1 MNNKKVFFIS
11 SVALSVMAGSFNVF
25 ANNSDTLSVTANRF
39 QEPNS
44 SILAPITV
52 VDREQIDRWQ
62 SNSVI
67 DVLRRMPGIDVGQN
81 GGIGQQSSIFV
92 RGTNSNHV
100 LILVDG
106 VRLNQANVSGS
117 SDISQIPLSLV
128 QRIEYIRGPRSS
140 VYGSDAIGGVINI
153 LTERKTEGGTL
164 NATIGSHGYQEYD
177 GSVKQKIGDKTTLTA
192 AGSYLYT
199 KGYDVE
205 ANGNTGG
212 YPQPD
217 RDGFMNKSLWLGVN
231 HDINDNVSLYARVY
245 GFDNRTAYDSAP
257 SYIYD
262 SITGENTYII
272 DSLVDTRSLYSRSYD
287 SGVKFNRDNYSSSL
301 NTSYNY
307 TKDYDYDPRHGRY
320 GKGSRFTKSE
330 QYNVQWGNHLLLGN
344 GSVGGGVDWQRQSVK
359 EGSNGFPNKEHSDNT
374 GFYLTGQQKLGDV
387 IAEASVRSD
396 KHSEYGWHT
405 TWQSN
410 LAWEFVE
417 GYRVIGGYGTAF
429 KAPTLM
435 QLYSEWGSNPN
446 LQPEESKQWEGGV
459 EGLTGPLEWRLTTYR
474 NNITNLIEADSKQGW
489 KNFNIGNALIKGVEF
504 TGEMDTW
511 IFHHTFNF
519 QYIDARNKETHQRLD
534 RRARQQVKYQLD
546 WQVEKL
552 DMGVTYQYIGQRTD
566 KEYDPSTYSSKPIS
580 LGGVSIW
587 DLTAS
592 YPITS
597 HLSIRGRIAN
607 LFDKDY
613 ETAYGYRTPGRE
625 YFLTGSYNF

>member
-11 SVALSVMAGSFNVF
+11 SVALSVMAGSFGAF

-52 VDREQIDRWQ
+52 VEREQIERWQ

-81 GGIGQQSSIFV
+81 GGIGQMSSIYV
-92 RGTNSNHV
+92 RGAESRHV

-164 NATIGSHGYQEYD
+164 NATMGSHGYQEYD
-177 GSVKQKIGDKTTLTA
+177 GSIKQKVGDKTTLTA

-212 YPQPD
+212 HPQPD

-231 HDINDNVSLYARVY
+231 HDINDDVSLYARAY
-245 GFDNRTAYDSAP
+245 GFDNRTAYDA
-257 SYIYD
+257 YYD
-262 SITGENTYII
+262 SYNDTLT
-272 DSLVDTRSLYSRSYD
+272 DTRALFSRTYD
-287 SGVKFNRDNYSSSL
+287 GGVKFNRDNYSSSL

-307 TKDYDYDPRHGRY
+307 TKDYDYDPRYGRY
-320 GKGSRFTKSE
+320 GKGSRFTNSE
-330 QYNVQWGNHLLLGN
+330 QYNVQWGNHLLLSN
-344 GSVGGGVDWQRQSVK
+344 GSIGGGVDWQRQSIK
-359 EGSNGFPNKEHSDNT
+359 AGSSGFPNKEHFDNT
-374 GFYLTGQQKLGDV
+374 GLYLTGQQKLGDI

-405 TWQSN
+405 TWQTN
-410 LAWEFVE
+410 LGWEFVE

-435 QLYSEWGSNPN
+435 QLYSEWGSNPD
-446 LQPEESKQWEGGV
+446 LQPEKSKQWEGGF
-459 EGLTGPLEWRLTTYR
+459 EGLTGPLAWRLTAYR
-474 NNITNLIEADSKQGW
+474 NDVNSLIQGESSYPYRNYNVG
-489 KNFNIGNALIKGVEF
+489 KALIKGVEF

-511 IFHHTFNF
+511 IFHHTFNL

-534 RRARQQVKYQLD
+534 RRARQQLKYQLD

-566 KEYDPSTYSSKPIS
+566 KDYGTYENVS

-597 HLSIRGRIAN
+597 HFSIRGRIAN

>member
-1 MNNKKVFFIS
+1 MNNKKVWFIS
-11 SVALSVMAGSFNVF
+11 SVALAVMASSSNVL
-25 ANNSDTLSVTANRF
+25 ADDKEKLSVTANRF
-39 QEPNS
+39 QEPAS
-44 SILAPITV
+44 SILAPMTV
-52 VDREQIDRWQ
+52 VEREQIERWQ
-62 SNSVI
+62 SNSVL
-67 DVLRRMPGIDVGQN
+67 DVLRRMPGVDVYQN
-81 GGIGQQSSIFV
+81 GGVGQLSAVFV
-92 RGTNSNHV
+92 RGSESRHV

-106 VRLNQANVSGS
+106 VRLNQANISGS

-153 LTERKTEGGTL
+153 LTERENEGGTL

-177 GSVKQKIGDKTTLTA
+177 GSVKHKVGDKTTLTA

-212 YPQPD
+212 HPQPD

-231 HDINDNVSLYARVY
+231 HDINDNVSLFARAY
-245 GFDNRTAYDSAP
+245 GFDNRTAYDA
-257 SYIYD
+257 YYD
-262 SITGENTYII
+262 SYNDTT
-272 DSLVDTRSLYSRSYD
+272 VDTRQLFSRTYD
-287 SGVKFNRDNYSSSL
+287 GGVKFNHENYSSYL

-307 TKDYDYDPRHGRY
+307 TKDYDYDPRYGRY
-320 GKGSRFTKSE
+320 GKGSRFTNSE

-344 GSVGGGVDWQRQSVK
+344 GSVGGGMDWQRQSIK
-359 EGSNGFPNKEHSDNT
+359 AGSSGFPNKEHFDNT
-374 GFYLTGQQKLGDV
+374 GLYLTGQQKLGDV
-387 IAEASVRSD
+387 IVEASLRSD

-405 TWQSN
+405 TWQTN
-410 LAWEFVE
+410 LGWEFVD
-417 GYRVIGGYGTAF
+417 GYRLIGGYGTAF
-429 KAPTLM
+429 KAPTLS
-435 QLYSEWGSNPN
+435 QLYSEWGSNPD
-446 LQPEESKQWEGGV
+446 LQPEESKQWEGGF
-459 EGLTGPLEWRLTTYR
+459 EGLTGPLSWRLTAYR
-474 NNITNLIEADSKQGW
+474 NDIDSLIQSESNYPYRNYNVGK
-489 KNFNIGNALIKGVEF
+489 ALIKGIEL

-511 IFHHTFNF
+511 IFHHSFNL

-534 RRARQQVKYQLD
+534 RRARQQAKYQLD
-546 WQVEKL
+546 WSVEQL
-552 DMGVTYQYIGQRTD
+552 EMGITYQYIGQRTD
-566 KEYDPSTYSSKPIS
+566 KDYSTYQAVS

-597 HLSIRGRIAN
+597 QFSIRGRIAN

>member
-1 MNNKKVFFIS
+1 MV
-11 SVALSVMAGSFNVF
+11 GSFSAF

-39 QEPNS
+39 QEPSS

-52 VDREQIDRWQ
+52 VEREQIDRWQ

-164 NATIGSHGYQEYD
+164 NATMGSHGYQEYD
-177 GSVKQKIGDKTTLTA
+177 GSIKQKVGDRTTLTA

-205 ANGNTGG
+205 ANGNTSGH
-212 YPQPD
+212 PQPD

-231 HDINDNVSLYARVY
+231 HDVNDDVSLYARAY
-245 GFDNRTAYDSAP
+245 GFDNRTAYDA
-257 SYIYD
+257 YYD
-262 SITGENTYII
+262 SYNKTLT
-272 DSLVDTRSLYSRSYD
+272 DTRALFSRTYD
-287 SGVKFNRDNYSSSL
+287 GGVKFHRDNYFSSL
-301 NTSYNY
+301 NASYNY
-307 TKDYDYDPRHGRY
+307 TKDYDYDPRYGRY
-320 GKGSRFTKSE
+320 GKGSRFTHSE

-344 GSVGGGVDWQRQSVK
+344 GSIGGGVDWQRQSVK
-359 EGSNGFPNKEHSDNT
+359 EGSNGFPNKEHFDNT
-374 GFYLTGQQKLGDV
+374 GLYLTGQQKLGNV

-396 KHSEYGWHT
+396 HHSEYNWHT

-417 GYRVIGGYGTAF
+417 GYSVIGGYGTAF

-435 QLYSEWGSNPN
+435 QLYSEWGSNPD
-446 LQPEESKQWEGGV
+446 LQPEKSKQWEGGF
-459 EGLTGPLEWRLTTYR
+459 EGITGPLTWRLTAYR
-474 NNITNLIEADSKQGW
+474 NRINNLIQSDPNQGW
-489 KNFNIGNALIKGVEF
+489 KNHNIGEVLIKGAEF

-511 IFHHTFNF
+511 VFHHTFNY

-534 RRARQQVKYQLD
+534 RRARQQLKYQLD

-566 KEYDPSTYSSKPIS
+566 KDYGTNENVS

>member
-1 MNNKKVFFIS
+1 MV
-11 SVALSVMAGSFNVF
+11 GSFSAF

-39 QEPNS
+39 QEPDS

-52 VDREQIDRWQ
+52 VEREQIDRWQ

-164 NATIGSHGYQEYD
+164 NATMGSHGYQEYD
-177 GSVKQKIGDKTTLTA
+177 GSIKQKVGDRTTLTA

-212 YPQPD
+212 HPQPD

-231 HDINDNVSLYARVY
+231 HDVNDDVSLYARAY
-245 GFDNRTAYDSAP
+245 GFDNRTAYDA
-257 SYIYD
+257 YYD
-262 SITGENTYII
+262 SYNKTLT
-272 DSLVDTRSLYSRSYD
+272 DTRALFSRTYD
-287 SGVKFNRDNYSSSL
+287 GGVKFHRDNYSSSL
-301 NTSYNY
+301 NASYNY
-307 TKDYDYDPRHGRY
+307 TKDYDYDPRYGRY
-320 GKGSRFTKSE
+320 GKGSRFTHSE

-344 GSVGGGVDWQRQSVK
+344 GSIGGGVDWQRQSVK
-359 EGSNGFPNKEHSDNT
+359 EGSNGFPNKEHFDNT
-374 GFYLTGQQKLGDV
+374 GLYLTGQQKLGNV

-396 KHSEYGWHT
+396 HHSEYNWHT

-417 GYRVIGGYGTAF
+417 GYSVIGGYGTAF

-435 QLYSEWGSNPN
+435 QLYSEWGSNPD
-446 LQPEESKQWEGGV
+446 LQPEKSKQWEGGF
-459 EGLTGPLEWRLTTYR
+459 EGITGPLTWRLTAYR
-474 NNITNLIEADSKQGW
+474 NRINNLIQSDPNQGW
-489 KNFNIGNALIKGVEF
+489 KNHNIGEVLIKGAEF
-504 TGEMDTW
+504 TGELDTW
-511 IFHHTFNF
+511 VFHHTFNY

-534 RRARQQVKYQLD
+534 RRARQQLKYQLD

-566 KEYDPSTYSSKPIS
+566 KDYGTNENVS

>member
-11 SVALSVMAGSFNVF
+11 SVALSVMAGSFGAF

-52 VDREQIDRWQ
+52 VEREQIERWQ

-81 GGIGQQSSIFV
+81 GGIGQMSSIYV
-92 RGTNSNHV
+92 RGAESRHV

-164 NATIGSHGYQEYD
+164 NATMGSHGYQEYD
-177 GSVKQKIGDKTTLTA
+177 GSIKQKVGDKTTLTA

-205 ANGNTGG
+205 ASGNTGG
-212 YPQPD
+212 HPQPD

-231 HDINDNVSLYARVY
+231 HDINDNVSLYARAY
-245 GFDNRTAYDSAP
+245 GFDNRTAYDA
-257 SYIYD
+257 YYD
-262 SITGENTYII
+262 SYNNTM
-272 DSLVDTRSLYSRSYD
+272 VDTRALFSRTYD
-287 SGVKFNRDNYSSSL
+287 GGVKFNRDNYSSSL

-307 TKDYDYDPRHGRY
+307 TKDYDYDPRYGRY
-320 GKGSRFTKSE
+320 GKGSRFTNSE

-344 GSVGGGVDWQRQSVK
+344 GSIGGGVDWQRQSIK
-359 EGSNGFPNKEHSDNT
+359 AGSSGFPNKEHFDNT
-374 GFYLTGQQKLGDV
+374 GLYLTGQQKLGDI

-405 TWQSN
+405 TWQTN
-410 LAWEFVE
+410 LGWEFVE

-435 QLYSEWGSNPN
+435 QLYSEWGSNPD
-446 LQPEESKQWEGGV
+446 LQPEKSKQWEGGF
-459 EGLTGPLEWRLTTYR
+459 EGLTGPLAWRLTAYR
-474 NNITNLIEADSKQGW
+474 NDVNSLIQGESSYPYRNYNVG
-489 KNFNIGNALIKGVEF
+489 KALIKGVEF

-511 IFHHTFNF
+511 IFHHTFNL

-534 RRARQQVKYQLD
+534 RRARQQLKYQLD

-566 KEYDPSTYSSKPIS
+566 KDYGTYENVS

>member
-1 MNNKKVFFIS
+1 MNNKKVFLIS
-11 SVALSVMAGSFNVF
+11 NIALSVMVGSFSAF

-39 QEPNS
+39 QEPSS

-52 VDREQIDRWQ
+52 VEREQIDRWQ

-81 GGIGQQSSIFV
+81 GGVGQQSSIFV

-164 NATIGSHGYQEYD
+164 NATMGSHGYQEYD
-177 GSVKQKIGDKTTLTA
+177 GSIKQKVGDRTTLTA

-212 YPQPD
+212 HPQPD

-231 HDINDNVSLYARVY
+231 HDVNDDVSLYARAY
-245 GFDNRTAYDSAP
+245 GFDNRTAYDT
-257 SYIYD
+257 YYD
-262 SITGENTYII
+262 SYNKTLT
-272 DSLVDTRSLYSRSYD
+272 DTRALFSRTYD
-287 SGVKFNRDNYSSSL
+287 GGVKFHRDNYSSSL
-301 NTSYNY
+301 NASYNY
-307 TKDYDYDPRHGRY
+307 TKDYDYDPRYGRY
-320 GKGSRFTKSE
+320 GKGSRFTNSE

-344 GSVGGGVDWQRQSVK
+344 GSIGGGVDWQRQSVK
-359 EGSNGFPNKEHSDNT
+359 EGSNGFPNKEHFDNT
-374 GFYLTGQQKLGDV
+374 GLYLTGQQKLGNV

-396 KHSEYGWHT
+396 HHSEYNWHT

-417 GYRVIGGYGTAF
+417 GYSVIGGYGTAF
-429 KAPTLM
+429 KAPNLN
-435 QLYSEWGSNPN
+435 QLYVDNPLWN
-446 LQPEESKQWEGGV
+446 LEGNLNLKPEESKQWEGGF
-459 EGLTGPLEWRLTTYR
+459 EGLTGPLAWRVTVYR
-474 NNITNLIEADSKQGW
+474 NDIENLIVYKSAKPVDTYE
-489 KNFNIGNALIKGVEF
+489 NIGKALIKGAEF

-511 IFHHTFNF
+511 VFHHTFNY

-534 RRARQQVKYQLD
+534 RRARQQLKYQLD

-566 KEYDPSTYSSKPIS
+566 KDYGTNENVS

>member
-1 MNNKKVFFIS
+1 MNNKKVFLIS
-11 SVALSVMAGSFNVF
+11 NIALSVMVGSFSAF

-39 QEPNS
+39 QEPDS

-52 VDREQIDRWQ
+52 VEREQIDRWQ

-164 NATIGSHGYQEYD
+164 NATMGSHGYQEYD
-177 GSVKQKIGDKTTLTA
+177 GSIKQKVGDRTTLTA

-212 YPQPD
+212 HPQPD

-231 HDINDNVSLYARVY
+231 HDVNDDVSLYARAY
-245 GFDNRTAYDSAP
+245 GFDNRTAYDA
-257 SYIYD
+257 YYD
-262 SITGENTYII
+262 SYNKTLT
-272 DSLVDTRSLYSRSYD
+272 DTRALFSRTYD
-287 SGVKFNRDNYSSSL
+287 GGVKFHRDNYSSSL
-301 NTSYNY
+301 NASYNY
-307 TKDYDYDPRHGRY
+307 TKDYDYDPRYGRY
-320 GKGSRFTKSE
+320 GKGSRFTNSE

-344 GSVGGGVDWQRQSVK
+344 GSIGGGVDWQRQSVK
-359 EGSNGFPNKEHSDNT
+359 EGSNGFPNKEHFDNT
-374 GFYLTGQQKLGDV
+374 GLYLTGQQKLGNV

-396 KHSEYGWHT
+396 HHSEYNWHT

-417 GYRVIGGYGTAF
+417 GYSVIGGYGTAF
-429 KAPTLM
+429 KAPNLN
-435 QLYSEWGSNPN
+435 QLYVDNPLWN
-446 LQPEESKQWEGGV
+446 LEGNLNLKPEESKQWEGGF
-459 EGLTGPLEWRLTTYR
+459 EGLTGPLAWRVTVYR
-474 NNITNLIEADSKQGW
+474 NDIENLIVYKSAKPVDTYE
-489 KNFNIGNALIKGVEF
+489 NIGKALIKGAEF

-511 IFHHTFNF
+511 VFHHTFNY
-519 QYIDARNKETHQRLD
+519 QYIDARNKETHQRLE
-534 RRARQQVKYQLD
+534 RRARQQLKYQLD

-566 KEYDPSTYSSKPIS
+566 KDYGTNENVS

>member
-1 MNNKKVFFIS
+1 MNNKKVFLISSIAS
-11 SVALSVMAGSFNVF
+11 SVALSVMVSSFSAF

-52 VDREQIDRWQ
+52 VEREQIDRWQ

-81 GGIGQQSSIFV
+81 GGIGQMSSIYV
-92 RGTNSNHV
+92 RGTESRHV

-164 NATIGSHGYQEYD
+164 NATMGSHGYQEYD
-177 GSVKQKIGDKTTLTA
+177 GSVKQKVGDRTTLTA

-212 YPQPD
+212 HPQPD

-231 HDINDNVSLYARVY
+231 HDINDDVSLYARAY
-245 GFDNRTAYDSAP
+245 GFDNRTAYDA
-257 SYIYD
+257 YYD
-262 SITGENTYII
+262 SYNDTLT
-272 DSLVDTRSLYSRSYD
+272 DTRALFSRTYD
-287 SGVKFNRDNYSSSL
+287 GGVKFHRDNYSSSL

-307 TKDYDYDPRHGRY
+307 TKDYDYDPRYGRY
-320 GKGSRFTKSE
+320 GKGSRFTNSE

-344 GSVGGGVDWQRQSVK
+344 GSIGGGVDWQRQSIK
-359 EGSNGFPNKEHSDNT
+359 AGSNGFPNKEHFDNT
-374 GFYLTGQQKLGDV
+374 GLYLTGQQKLGEI

-405 TWQSN
+405 TWQTN
-410 LAWEFVE
+410 LGWEFVD

-429 KAPTLM
+429 KAPNLN
-435 QLYSEWGSNPN
+435 QLYVDNPLWN
-446 LQPEESKQWEGGV
+446 LAANLNLKPEESKQWEGGF
-459 EGLTGPLEWRLTTYR
+459 EGLSGPLEWRLTAYR
-474 NNITNLIEADSKQGW
+474 NDIENLIAYKSATPIDTYE
-489 KNFNIGNALIKGVEF
+489 NIGKALIKGVEF

-511 IFHHTFNF
+511 IFHHTFNL

-534 RRARQQVKYQLD
+534 RRARQQLKYQLD

-566 KEYDPSTYSSKPIS
+566 KDYGTYENVS

>member
-1 MNNKKVFFIS
+1 MV
-11 SVALSVMAGSFNVF
+11 GSFSAF

-39 QEPNS
+39 QEPSS

-52 VDREQIDRWQ
+52 VEREQIDRWQ

-164 NATIGSHGYQEYD
+164 NATMGSHGYQEYD
-177 GSVKQKIGDKTTLTA
+177 GSIKQKVGDRTTLIA

-212 YPQPD
+212 HPQPD

-231 HDINDNVSLYARVY
+231 HDVNDDVSLYARAY
-245 GFDNRTAYDSAP
+245 GFDNRTAYDA
-257 SYIYD
+257 YYD
-262 SITGENTYII
+262 SYNKTLT
-272 DSLVDTRSLYSRSYD
+272 DTRALFSRTYD
-287 SGVKFNRDNYSSSL
+287 GGVKFHRDNYSSSL
-301 NTSYNY
+301 NASYNY
-307 TKDYDYDPRHGRY
+307 TKDYDYDPRYGRY
-320 GKGSRFTKSE
+320 GKGSRFTNSE

-344 GSVGGGVDWQRQSVK
+344 GSIGGGVDWQRQSVK
-359 EGSNGFPNKEHSDNT
+359 EGSNGFPNKEHFDNT
-374 GFYLTGQQKLGDV
+374 GLYLTGQQKLGNV

-396 KHSEYGWHT
+396 HHSEYNWHT

-417 GYRVIGGYGTAF
+417 GYSVIGGYGTAF
-429 KAPTLM
+429 KAPNLN
-435 QLYSEWGSNPN
+435 QLYVDNPLWN
-446 LQPEESKQWEGGV
+446 LEGNLNLKPEESKQWEGGF
-459 EGLTGPLEWRLTTYR
+459 EGLTGPLAWRVTVYR
-474 NNITNLIEADSKQGW
+474 NDIENLIVYKSAKPVDTYE
-489 KNFNIGNALIKGVEF
+489 NIGKALIKGAEF

-511 IFHHTFNF
+511 VFHHTFNY
-519 QYIDARNKETHQRLD
+519 QYIDARNKETHQRLE
-534 RRARQQVKYQLD
+534 RRARQQLKYQLD

-566 KEYDPSTYSSKPIS
+566 KDYGTNENVS

>member
-1 MNNKKVFFIS
+1 MV
-11 SVALSVMAGSFNVF
+11 GSFSAF

-39 QEPNS
+39 QEPSS

-52 VDREQIDRWQ
+52 VEREQIDRWQ

-164 NATIGSHGYQEYD
+164 NATMGSHGYQEYD
-177 GSVKQKIGDKTTLTA
+177 GSIKQKVGDRTTLTA

-212 YPQPD
+212 HPQPD

-231 HDINDNVSLYARVY
+231 HDVNDDVSLYARAY
-245 GFDNRTAYDSAP
+245 GFDNRTAYDT
-257 SYIYD
+257 YYD
-262 SITGENTYII
+262 SYNKTLT
-272 DSLVDTRSLYSRSYD
+272 DTRALFSRTYD
-287 SGVKFNRDNYSSSL
+287 GGVKFHRDNYSSSL
-301 NTSYNY
+301 NASYNY
-307 TKDYDYDPRHGRY
+307 TKDYDYDPRYGRY
-320 GKGSRFTKSE
+320 GKGSRFTNSE

-344 GSVGGGVDWQRQSVK
+344 GSIGGGVDWQRQSVK
-359 EGSNGFPNKEHSDNT
+359 EGSNGFPNKEHFDNT
-374 GFYLTGQQKLGDV
+374 GLYLTGQQKLGNV

-396 KHSEYGWHT
+396 HHSEYNWHT

-417 GYRVIGGYGTAF
+417 GYSVIGGYGTAF
-429 KAPTLM
+429 KAPNLN
-435 QLYSEWGSNPN
+435 QLYVDNPLWN
-446 LQPEESKQWEGGV
+446 LEGNLNLKPEESKQWEGGF
-459 EGLTGPLEWRLTTYR
+459 EGLTGPLAWRVTVYR
-474 NNITNLIEADSKQGW
+474 NDIENLIVYKSAKPVDTYE
-489 KNFNIGNALIKGVEF
+489 NIGKALIKGAEF

-511 IFHHTFNF
+511 VFHHTFNY

-534 RRARQQVKYQLD
+534 RRARQQLKYQLD

-566 KEYDPSTYSSKPIS
+566 KDYGTNENVS

>member
-11 SVALSVMAGSFNVF
+11 SVALSVMAGSFGAF

-52 VDREQIDRWQ
+52 VEREQIERWQ

-81 GGIGQQSSIFV
+81 GGIGQMSSIYV
-92 RGTNSNHV
+92 RGAESRHV

-164 NATIGSHGYQEYD
+164 NATMGSHGYQEYD
-177 GSVKQKIGDKTTLTA
+177 GSIKQKVGDKTTLTA

-212 YPQPD
+212 HPQPD

-231 HDINDNVSLYARVY
+231 HDINDDVSLYARAY
-245 GFDNRTAYDSAP
+245 GFDNRTAYDA
-257 SYIYD
+257 YYD
-262 SITGENTYII
+262 SYNDMLT
-272 DSLVDTRSLYSRSYD
+272 DTRALFSRTYD
-287 SGVKFNRDNYSSSL
+287 GGVKFNRDNYSSSL

-307 TKDYDYDPRHGRY
+307 TKDYDYDPRYGRY
-320 GKGSRFTKSE
+320 GKGSRFTNSE

-344 GSVGGGVDWQRQSVK
+344 GSIGGGVDWQRQSIK
-359 EGSNGFPNKEHSDNT
+359 AGSSGFPNKEHFDNT
-374 GFYLTGQQKLGDV
+374 GLYLTGQQKLGDI

-405 TWQSN
+405 TWQTN
-410 LAWEFVE
+410 LGWEFVE

-435 QLYSEWGSNPN
+435 QLYSEWGSNPD
-446 LQPEESKQWEGGV
+446 LQPEKSKQWEGGF
-459 EGLTGPLEWRLTTYR
+459 EGLTEPLAWRLTAYR
-474 NNITNLIEADSKQGW
+474 NDVNSLIQGESSYPYRNYNVG
-489 KNFNIGNALIKGVEF
+489 KALIKGVEF

-511 IFHHTFNF
+511 IFHHTFNL

-534 RRARQQVKYQLD
+534 RRARQQLKYQLD

-566 KEYDPSTYSSKPIS
+566 KDYGTYENVS

>member
-1 MNNKKVFFIS
+1 
-11 SVALSVMAGSFNVF
+11 MAGSFNVF
-25 ANNSDTLSVTANRF
+25 ANSSDTLSVTANRF
-39 QEPNS
+39 QEPAS
-44 SILAPITV
+44 SILAPVTV

-67 DVLRRMPGIDVGQN
+67 DVLRRLPGIDVGQN
-81 GGIGQQSSIFV
+81 GGIGQMSSIYV
-92 RGTNSNHV
+92 RGAESRHV

-106 VRLNQANVSGS
+106 VRLNQANISGS

-153 LTERKTEGGTL
+153 LTERATQGGTL
-164 NATIGSHGYQEYD
+164 NATMGSHGYQEYD
-177 GSVKQKIGDKTTLTA
+177 GSVKQKVGDKTTLTA

-212 YPQPD
+212 HPQPD

-231 HDINDNVSLYARVY
+231 HDINDNVSLYARAY
-245 GFDNRTAYDSAP
+245 GFDNRTAYDA
-257 SYIYD
+257 YYD
-262 SITGENTYII
+262 SYNDTT
-272 DSLVDTRSLYSRSYD
+272 VDTRALFSRTYD
-287 SGVKFNRDNYSSSL
+287 GGVKFNRDNYSTSL

-307 TKDYDYDPRHGRY
+307 TKDYDYDPHYGRY
-320 GKGSRFTKSE
+320 GKGSRFTNSE

-344 GSVGGGVDWQRQSVK
+344 GSIGGGVDWQRQSIK
-359 EGSNGFPNKEHSDNT
+359 AGSSGFPNKEHFDNT
-374 GFYLTGQQKLGDV
+374 GLYLTGQQKLGEV

-396 KHSEYGWHT
+396 HHSEYDWHT
-405 TWQSN
+405 TWQTN
-410 LAWEFVE
+410 LGWEFIE

-429 KAPTLM
+429 KAPTLS

-446 LQPEESKQWEGGV
+446 LKPEESQQWEGGF
-459 EGLTGPLEWRLTTYR
+459 EGLTGPLSWRLTAYR
-474 NNITNLIEADSKQGW
+474 NNIDSLIQSGSHYPYRNYNVGK
-489 KNFNIGNALIKGVEF
+489 ALIKGAEF

-511 IFHHTFNF
+511 IFHHTFNY
-519 QYIDARNKETHQRLD
+519 QYIDARNKETQQRLD
-534 RRARQQVKYQLD
+534 RRARQQLKYQLD

-552 DMGVTYQYIGQRTD
+552 DMGVTYHYIGQRTD
-566 KEYDPSTYSSKPIS
+566 KDYGTYQNVS
-580 LGGVSIW
+580 LGGVSLW

>member
-1 MNNKKVFFIS
+1 MV
-11 SVALSVMAGSFNVF
+11 GSFSAF

-39 QEPNS
+39 QEPDS

-52 VDREQIDRWQ
+52 VEREQIDRWQ

-164 NATIGSHGYQEYD
+164 NATMGSHGYQEYD
-177 GSVKQKIGDKTTLTA
+177 GSIKQKVGDRTTLTA

-212 YPQPD
+212 HPQPD

-231 HDINDNVSLYARVY
+231 HDVNDDVSLYARAY
-245 GFDNRTAYDSAP
+245 GFDNRTAYDA
-257 SYIYD
+257 YYD
-262 SITGENTYII
+262 SYNKTLT
-272 DSLVDTRSLYSRSYD
+272 DTRALFSRTYD
-287 SGVKFNRDNYSSSL
+287 GGVKFHRDNYSSSL
-301 NTSYNY
+301 NASYNY
-307 TKDYDYDPRHGRY
+307 TKDYDYDPRYGRY
-320 GKGSRFTKSE
+320 GKGSRFTNSE

-344 GSVGGGVDWQRQSVK
+344 GSIGGGVDWQRQSVK
-359 EGSNGFPNKEHSDNT
+359 EGSNGFPNKEHFDNT
-374 GFYLTGQQKLGDV
+374 GLYLTGQQKLGNV

-396 KHSEYGWHT
+396 HHSEYNWHT

-417 GYRVIGGYGTAF
+417 GYSVIGGYGTAF
-429 KAPTLM
+429 KAPNLN
-435 QLYSEWGSNPN
+435 QLYVDNPLWN
-446 LQPEESKQWEGGV
+446 LEGNLNLKPEESKQWEGGF
-459 EGLTGPLEWRLTTYR
+459 EGLTGPLAWRVTVYR
-474 NNITNLIEADSKQGW
+474 NDIENLIVYKSAKPVDTYE
-489 KNFNIGNALIKGVEF
+489 NIGKALIKGAEF

-511 IFHHTFNF
+511 VFHHTFNY
-519 QYIDARNKETHQRLD
+519 QYIDARNKETHQRLE
-534 RRARQQVKYQLD
+534 RRARQQLKYQLD

-566 KEYDPSTYSSKPIS
+566 KDYGTNENVS

>member
-1 MNNKKVFFIS
+1 MV
-11 SVALSVMAGSFNVF
+11 GSFSAF

-39 QEPNS
+39 QEPDS

-52 VDREQIDRWQ
+52 VEREQIDRWQ

-164 NATIGSHGYQEYD
+164 NATMGSHGYQEYD
-177 GSVKQKIGDKTTLTA
+177 GSIKQKVGDRTTLTA

-212 YPQPD
+212 HPQPD

-231 HDINDNVSLYARVY
+231 HDVNDDVSLYARAY
-245 GFDNRTAYDSAP
+245 GFDNRTAYDA
-257 SYIYD
+257 YYD
-262 SITGENTYII
+262 SYNKTLT
-272 DSLVDTRSLYSRSYD
+272 DTRALFSRTYD
-287 SGVKFNRDNYSSSL
+287 SGVKFHRDNYSSSL
-301 NTSYNY
+301 NASYNY
-307 TKDYDYDPRHGRY
+307 TKDYDYDPRYGRY
-320 GKGSRFTKSE
+320 GKGSRFTHSE

-344 GSVGGGVDWQRQSVK
+344 GSIGGGVDWQRQSVK
-359 EGSNGFPNKEHSDNT
+359 EGSNGFPNKEHFDNT
-374 GFYLTGQQKLGDV
+374 GLYLTGQQKLGNV

-396 KHSEYGWHT
+396 HHSEYNWHT

-417 GYRVIGGYGTAF
+417 GYSVIGGYGTAF
-429 KAPTLM
+429 KAPNLN
-435 QLYSEWGSNPN
+435 QLYVDNPLWN
-446 LQPEESKQWEGGV
+446 LEGNLNLKPEESKQWEGGF
-459 EGLTGPLEWRLTTYR
+459 EGLTGPLAWRVTVYR
-474 NNITNLIEADSKQGW
+474 NDIENLIVYKSAKPVDTYE
-489 KNFNIGNALIKGVEF
+489 NIGKALIKGAEF

-511 IFHHTFNF
+511 VFHHTFNY

-534 RRARQQVKYQLD
+534 RRARQQLKYQLD

-566 KEYDPSTYSSKPIS
+566 KDYGTNENVS

>member
-1 MNNKKVFFIS
+1 M
-11 SVALSVMAGSFNVF
+11 GSFSAF

-52 VDREQIDRWQ
+52 VEREQIDRWQ

-164 NATIGSHGYQEYD
+164 NATMGSHGYQEYD

-199 KGYDVE
+199 KGYDIE
-205 ANGNTGG
+205 ARGNTGG
-212 YPQPD
+212 HPQPD

-231 HDINDNVSLYARVY
+231 HDINDNVSLFARAY
-245 GFDNRTAYDSAP
+245 GFDNRTAYDAEP
-257 SYIYD
+257 DYND
-262 SITGENTYII
+262 NTII
-272 DSLVDTRSLYSRSYD
+272 VDTRALFSRTYD
-287 SGVKFNRDNYSSSL
+287 AGMQFHRDNYSSSL

-307 TKDYDYDPRHGRY
+307 TKDYDYDPHQGRY
-320 GKGSRFTKSE
+320 GKGSRFTNSE

-359 EGSNGFPNKEHSDNT
+359 EGSNGFPNKEHFDNT
-374 GFYLTGQQKLGDV
+374 GLYLTGQQKLGNV

-396 KHSEYGWHT
+396 HHSEYNWHT

-446 LQPEESKQWEGGV
+446 LQPEKSKQWEGGF
-459 EGLTGPLEWRLTTYR
+459 EGVTGPLEWRLTAYR

-489 KNFNIGNALIKGVEF
+489 KNYNIGEALIKGVEF

-511 IFHHTFNF
+511 IFHHTFN
-519 QYIDARNKETHQRLD
+519 
-534 RRARQQVKYQLD
+534 
-546 WQVEKL
+546 
-552 DMGVTYQYIGQRTD
+552 YQYIGQRTD

>member
-1 MNNKKVFFIS
+1 MNNKKVFFLS
-11 SVALSVMAGSFNVF
+11 SVALSVMTSSFNLF
-25 ANNSDTLSVTANRF
+25 AQADNTLSVTANRF
-39 QEPNS
+39 QQPTS
-44 SILAPITV
+44 SILAPVTI

-62 SNSVI
+62 SNSVL
-67 DVLRRMPGIDVGQN
+67 DVLRRMPGIDVAQS

-153 LTERKTEGGTL
+153 LTERENEGGTL
-164 NATIGSHGYQEYD
+164 NATMGSHGYQEYD
-177 GSVKQKIGDKTTLTA
+177 GSVKQKIGDKTTLTV

-205 ANGNTGG
+205 ARGNTGG
-212 YPQPD
+212 HPQPD

-231 HDINDNVSLYARVY
+231 HDINDNVSVYARAY
-245 GFDNRTAYDSAP
+245 GFDNRMAYDAEP
-257 SYIYD
+257 DYNDNTI
-262 SITGENTYII
+262 IT
-272 DSLVDTRSLYSRSYD
+272 DTRALFSRTYD
-287 SGVKFNRDNYSSSL
+287 GGVKFHRDNYSSYL

-307 TKDYDYDPRHGRY
+307 TKDYDYDPHQGRY
-320 GKGSRFTKSE
+320 GKGSRFTNSE

-344 GSVGGGVDWQRQSVK
+344 GSIGGGIDWQRQSIK
-359 EGSNGFPNKEHSDNT
+359 AGSNGFPNKEHFDNT
-374 GFYLTGQQKLGDV
+374 GLYLTGQQKLGDV

-396 KHSEYGWHT
+396 KHSEYGWHM

-410 LAWEFVE
+410 LAWEFVA
-417 GYRVIGGYGTAF
+417 GYRVIGGYGTAY

-435 QLYSEWGSNPN
+435 QLYSTWGSNPN
-446 LQPEESKQWEGGV
+446 LQPEESKQWEGGF
-459 EGLTGPLEWRLTTYR
+459 EGITGPLEWRLTAYR
-474 NNITNLIEADSKQGW
+474 NNITNLIEADDKQGW
-489 KNFNIGNALIKGVEF
+489 KNYNIGKALIKGVEF

-511 IFHHTFNF
+511 IFHHTFNL
-519 QYIDARNKETHQRLD
+519 QYIDTRNKGTHQRLD
-534 RRARQQVKYQLD
+534 RRARQQLKYQLD

-552 DMGVTYQYIGQRTD
+552 DIGVTYQYIGQRTD
-566 KEYDPSTYSSKPIS
+566 KDYGTNKNVS
-580 LGGVSIW
+580 LGGVSLW

>member
-11 SVALSVMAGSFNVF
+11 SVALSVMAGSFGAF

-52 VDREQIDRWQ
+52 VEREQIERWQ

-81 GGIGQQSSIFV
+81 GGIGQMSSIYV
-92 RGTNSNHV
+92 RGAESRHV

-164 NATIGSHGYQEYD
+164 NATMGSHGYQEYD
-177 GSVKQKIGDKTTLTA
+177 GSIKQKVGDKTTLTA

-212 YPQPD
+212 HPQPD

-231 HDINDNVSLYARVY
+231 HDINDDVSLYARAY
-245 GFDNRTAYDSAP
+245 GFDNRTAYDA
-257 SYIYD
+257 YYD
-262 SITGENTYII
+262 SYNDTLT
-272 DSLVDTRSLYSRSYD
+272 DTRALFSRTYD
-287 SGVKFNRDNYSSSL
+287 GGVKFNRDNYSSSL

-307 TKDYDYDPRHGRY
+307 TKDYDYDPRYGRY
-320 GKGSRFTKSE
+320 GKGSRFTNSE
-330 QYNVQWGNHLLLGN
+330 QYNVQWGNHLLLSN
-344 GSVGGGVDWQRQSVK
+344 GSIGGGVDWQRQSIK
-359 EGSNGFPNKEHSDNT
+359 AGSSGFPNKEHFDNT
-374 GFYLTGQQKLGDV
+374 GLYLTGQQKLGDI

-396 KHSEYGWHT
+396 KHSEYGWYT
-405 TWQSN
+405 TWQTN
-410 LAWEFVE
+410 LGWEFVE

-429 KAPTLM
+429 KAPTLT
-435 QLYSEWGSNPN
+435 QLYSEWGSNPD
-446 LQPEESKQWEGGV
+446 LQPEKSKQWEGGF
-459 EGLTGPLEWRLTTYR
+459 EGLTGPLEWRVTTYR
-474 NNITNLIEADSKQGW
+474 NDVDSLIQSESSYPYRNYNVGK
-489 KNFNIGNALIKGVEF
+489 ALIKGVEF

-511 IFHHTFNF
+511 IFHHTFNL

-534 RRARQQVKYQLD
+534 RRARQQLKYQLD

-566 KEYDPSTYSSKPIS
+566 KDYGTYENVS

>member
-1 MNNKKVFFIS
+1 MNNKKVFLISSMAS
-11 SVALSVMAGSFNVF
+11 SVALSVMVSSFGAF

-52 VDREQIDRWQ
+52 VEREQIDRWQ

-81 GGIGQQSSIFV
+81 GGIGQMSSIYV
-92 RGTNSNHV
+92 RGTESRHV

-164 NATIGSHGYQEYD
+164 NATMGSHGYQEYD
-177 GSVKQKIGDKTTLTA
+177 GSVKQKVGDRTTLTA

-231 HDINDNVSLYARVY
+231 HDINDDVSLYARAY
-245 GFDNRTAYDSAP
+245 GFDNRTAYDA
-257 SYIYD
+257 YYD
-262 SITGENTYII
+262 SYNDTLT
-272 DSLVDTRSLYSRSYD
+272 DTRALFSRTYD
-287 SGVKFNRDNYSSSL
+287 GGVKFHRDNYSSSL

-307 TKDYDYDPRHGRY
+307 TKDYDYDPRYGRY
-320 GKGSRFTKSE
+320 GKGSRFTNSE

-344 GSVGGGVDWQRQSVK
+344 GSIGGGVDWQRQSIK
-359 EGSNGFPNKEHSDNT
+359 AGSNGFPNKEHFDNT
-374 GFYLTGQQKLGDV
+374 GLYLTGQQKLGEI

-396 KHSEYGWHT
+396 KHSEYGWYT
-405 TWQSN
+405 TWQTN
-410 LAWEFVE
+410 LGWEFVD

-429 KAPTLM
+429 KAPNLN
-435 QLYSEWGSNPN
+435 QLYVDNPLWN
-446 LQPEESKQWEGGV
+446 LAGNLNLKPEESKQWEGGF
-459 EGLTGPLEWRLTTYR
+459 EGLSGPLEWRLTAYR
-474 NNITNLIEADSKQGW
+474 NDIENLIAYKSATPIDTYE
-489 KNFNIGNALIKGVEF
+489 NIGKALIKGVEF

-511 IFHHTFNF
+511 IFHHTFNL

-534 RRARQQVKYQLD
+534 RRARQQLKYQLD

-566 KEYDPSTYSSKPIS
+566 KDYGTYENVS

>member
-11 SVALSVMAGSFNVF
+11 SIASSVALSVMVSSFGVF

-52 VDREQIDRWQ
+52 VEREQIDRWQ

-81 GGIGQQSSIFV
+81 GGIGQMSSIYV
-92 RGTNSNHV
+92 RGAESRHV

-164 NATIGSHGYQEYD
+164 NATMGSHGYQEYD
-177 GSVKQKIGDKTTLTA
+177 GSVKQKVGDRTTLTV

-212 YPQPD
+212 HPQPD

-231 HDINDNVSLYARVY
+231 HDINDGVSLYARAY
-245 GFDNRTAYDSAP
+245 GFDNRTAYDA
-257 SYIYD
+257 YYD
-262 SITGENTYII
+262 SYNDILT
-272 DSLVDTRSLYSRSYD
+272 DTRALFSRTYD
-287 SGVKFNRDNYSSSL
+287 GGVKFHRDNYSSSL

-307 TKDYDYDPRHGRY
+307 TKDYDYDPRY
-320 GKGSRFTKSE
+320 GKGSRFTNSE
-330 QYNVQWGNHLLLGN
+330 QYNVQWGNHLLLEN
-344 GSVGGGVDWQRQSVK
+344 GSVGGGVDWQRQSIK
-359 EGSNGFPNKEHSDNT
+359 AGSNGFPNKEHFDNT
-374 GFYLTGQQKLGDV
+374 GLYLTGQQKLGEI

-405 TWQSN
+405 TWQTN
-410 LAWEFVE
+410 IGWEFVD

-429 KAPTLM
+429 KAPTLT
-435 QLYSEWGSNPN
+435 QLYSEWGSNPD
-446 LQPEESKQWEGGV
+446 LQPEKSKQWEGGF
-459 EGLTGPLEWRLTTYR
+459 EGLTGPLEWRITAYR
-474 NNITNLIEADSKQGW
+474 NYVDSLIQGESNYPYRNYNVG
-489 KNFNIGNALIKGVEF
+489 KALIKGVEF

-511 IFHHTFNF
+511 VFHHTFNL

-534 RRARQQVKYQLD
+534 RRARQQLKYQLD

-566 KEYDPSTYSSKPIS
+566 KDYGTYENVS
-580 LGGVSIW
+580 LGGVSLW